1 MPWWFSALNGLWKG
15 SYPIGTR
22 VVLDKDSLI
31 KTARNQTGLSDLG
44 ADFWDEPLDRLLTSI
59 NQEARL
65 HPIGRFITKQRL
77 VNLLSVRLRAEAY
90 FKKYPEILDQDLYP
104 ISVILGLQRTGTT
117 KLQRLMAVDPN
128 CRALMSWEAL
138 NPAPLKGDDHT
149 GLERIKQAR
158 LSEKALKKMS
168 PGFFAIHPVE
178 HLAPEEDVLLLDV
191 SFMSTTAE
199 ATMNVPSYAAWL
211 EKTDQSQA
219 YQYTAKLLKFLQWQR
234 PAKRWV
240 LKTPH
245 HLEFPHLISDN
256 WGQVEFIWTHRDV
269 QQAIPSFLSMLA
281 YSRVLFSKEVS
292 AEEVAHQWVRKIS
305 HMLKKAVEFRTDPV
319 NNDKFLDVT
328 YTDLIS
334 DSQGVLSRIYSKN
347 GEKLTPDLEHLFR
360 LEEKKSP
367 KGKYGVHRYDLS
379 DFNINAPYIQNHTE
393 SYNQFLER
401 LNINLSGK
409 Q

>member
-1 MPWWFSALNGLWKG
+1 MPWWFNTLNAVWRG
-15 SYPIGTR
+15 SYPMRTE
-22 VVLDKDSLI
+22 VSLDKDNLI
-31 KTARNQTGLSDLG
+31 KAAQNQTGLSDLG
-44 ADFWDEPLDRLLTSI
+44 NDFWDEPLERLLASI
-59 NQEARL
+59 DQEARL
-65 HPIGRFITKQRL
+65 HPVGRFITKQRL

-90 FKKYPEILDQDLYP
+90 FKKYPEILEQDLYP

-117 KLQRLMAVDPN
+117 KLQRLMAADPD
-128 CRALMSWEAL
+128 CRALLSWEAL

-149 GLERIKQAR
+149 GSERIKQAR
-158 LSEKALKKMS
+158 LSEKALKHMS

-199 ATMNVPSYAAWL
+199 ATMNVPAYASWL
-211 EKTDQSQA
+211 ENIDQSVA

-245 HLEFPHLISDN
+245 HLEFPDLASAH
-256 WGQVEFIWTHRDV
+256 WGDVEFIWTHRDV
-269 QQAIPSFLSMLA
+269 QEAIPSFLSMLA

-292 AEEVAHQWVRKIS
+292 PEELANQWVRKIS
-305 HMLKKAVEFRTDPV
+305 YMLNKAIEFRSDPV

-328 YTDLIS
+328 YADLIAN
-334 DSQGVLSRIYSKN
+334 SQSELTRIYSKR
-347 GEKLTPDLEHLFR
+347 GEQIGPDLERLFQQ
-360 LEEKKSP
+360 EEKVSP
-367 KGKYGVHRYDLS
+367 KGKYGTHHYDLE
-379 DFNINAPYIQNHTE
+379 DFNIDASYLQNYTE
-393 SYNQFLER
+393 AYTQFLER